1 MEKSGN
7 SVLKISSENGRFGPS
22 EVRSCSFTAHTH
34 LTYHITER
42 GSERRNMY
50 LLPKDTSAP
59 SEAPSSGSQG
69 ASAEVAPSQKLTSQP
84 SKSQKSTSK
93 PSKSQKSAP
102 QLSKSQQSVPQPSKS
117 TSQPSKS
124 QNTAPPRPSKPKQ
137 PGSQP
142 SIADAPPPTPAPS
155 DICVLDA
162 DPASLGSPINVYNL
176 NLDSEVDQ
184 EPPPATPESN
194 TIELSQITIDPS
206 QLTIEPS
213 QIIAESSQAVI
224 ELSGTFL
231 GSLQHAPGYPN
242 DSAEVPPMDTQ
253 SDLVVPSQLPTQVVN
268 VTSTGPPPKAR
279 YRVCNPAATPPEKPS
294 SRGSLDE
301 ALEMIIDVI
310 EDDKITVDLSD
321 YVNPD
326 SDNESHV
333 SSSEKSVDGCR
344 ELTILPP
351 DLQQER
357 TIIER
362 SGESPQQAKFA
373 PRRTLPQLDVDE
385 GDLPTWM
392 VKKDQWKYVAST
404 AGGTAWENLL
414 KIYMDQERR
423 LEFSEGVSNFA
434 HTFHLLS

>member
-1 MEKSGN
+1 
-7 SVLKISSENGRFGPS
+7 
-22 EVRSCSFTAHTH
+22 
-34 LTYHITER
+34 
-42 GSERRNMY
+42 
-50 LLPKDTSAP
+50 
-59 SEAPSSGSQG
+59 
-69 ASAEVAPSQKLTSQP
+69 
-84 SKSQKSTSK
+84 
-93 PSKSQKSAP
+93 
-102 QLSKSQQSVPQPSKS
+102 
-117 TSQPSKS
+117 
-124 QNTAPPRPSKPKQ
+124 
-137 PGSQP
+137 
-142 SIADAPPPTPAPS
+142 
-155 DICVLDA
+155 
-162 DPASLGSPINVYNL
+162 
-176 NLDSEVDQ
+176 
-184 EPPPATPESN
+184 
-194 TIELSQITIDPS
+194 
-206 QLTIEPS
+206 
-213 QIIAESSQAVI
+213 
-224 ELSGTFL
+224 
-231 GSLQHAPGYPN
+231 
-242 DSAEVPPMDTQ
+242 
-253 SDLVVPSQLPTQVVN
+253 
-268 VTSTGPPPKAR
+268 
-279 YRVCNPAATPPEKPS
+279 
-294 SRGSLDE
+294 
-301 ALEMIIDVI
+301 MIIDVI